1 MRIPRRSRFHPSF
14 PLDPRPRPSKAWRRR
29 HGIVGPSDGPGYRP
43 GALRVRGDGR
53 GGAVATTNP
62 ILFVTRVPVGGFG
75 SSTAV
80 FGNQGADMEEAPRG
94 GDLVLRLGDGT
105 LRFLTAEAGYGTDGM
120 QGANAIAVR
129 EPCVHWSGTKAL
141 FSMVVGAP
149 TQQYQVGTYR
159 WQIYEVTGF
168 GSGEVASIRKI
179 AGQPAEFDNVSPIY
193 ATDGRILF
201 TSDRPPSG
209 ALHHFPRSTST
220 SPRRPWRASIRWT
233 RRAER

>member
-1 MRIPRRSRFHPSF
+1 VS
-14 PLDPRPRPSKAWRRR
+14 L
-29 HGIVGPSDGPGYRP
+29 
-43 GALRVRGDGR
+43 ALFAFAATAAAAPVP
-53 GGAVATTNP
+53 TTNP

-80 FGNQGADMEEAPRG
+80 FGNQGADIEEAPRG

-168 GSGEVASIRKI
+168 GPGEVASIRKI

-209 ALHHFPRSTST
+209 ALHHFPPLDEYESAPTVAGIYSLDEASGVLT
-220 SPRRPWRASIRWT
+220 LLEHAPSGAMSPSLDSFGRVIFTKWDHL
-233 RRAER
+233 